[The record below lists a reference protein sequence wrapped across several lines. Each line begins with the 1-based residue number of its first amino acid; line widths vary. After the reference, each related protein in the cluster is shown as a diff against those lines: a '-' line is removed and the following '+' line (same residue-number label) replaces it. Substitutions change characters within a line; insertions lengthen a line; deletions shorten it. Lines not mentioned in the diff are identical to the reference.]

1 MSIINDLEIKS
12 EGDLIFDTET
22 NKHIILKSDI
32 KVEGTASKENIRS
45 ELEVQK
51 ADNRLNE
58 ISDMTLSN
66 GDIFR
71 YDGTKLEKSNIN
83 DLISQV
89 EVIQT
94 QTVQKLNNI
103 VTFLNAIK
111 SAFTFKD
118 QDGNAINYTF

>member
-71 YDGTKLEKSNIN
+71 YDGTKLEKYNIN
-83 DLISQV
+83 DLIIQV
-89 EVIQT
+89 KIIQT

>member
-71 YDGTKLEKSNIN
+71 YDVTKLEKYNIN
-83 DLISQV
+83 DLIIQF
-89 EVIQT
+89 EIIQT